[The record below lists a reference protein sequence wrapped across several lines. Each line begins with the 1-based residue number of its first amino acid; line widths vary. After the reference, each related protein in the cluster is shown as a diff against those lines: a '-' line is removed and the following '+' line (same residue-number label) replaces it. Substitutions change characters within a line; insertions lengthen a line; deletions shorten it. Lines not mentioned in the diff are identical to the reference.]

1 MRIQLFATFIF
12 IIIHVT
18 CQAQIKYEKGYIIK
32 NDNQRIECFIRNAD
46 WELNPTNFKYSL
58 SQDGEIEN
66 GNIDD
71 INEFGIYNVIKYVKA
86 KVHVDQSSVVL
97 NRLSDERNPVFV
109 KEQVFLKVLVEGKA
123 SLFVHRAGEPW
134 HFFYSMGDSITPLVY
149 KRYLSPTATAEG
161 RFGQILE
168 NETYKQQLINNLKC
182 QGISTQAEI
191 QRMKYAKKE
200 LVKLFVKYNE
210 CTQSDYVNYDE
221 MQDRGRDVFNLSI
234 RPGLGFNSFAVT
246 KVPSSTSNMFNM
258 DFAAKTNLR
267 LGVEF
272 EYILPFFKNKWSLAI
287 EPTYNSFRTEE
298 QKEAA
303 VSGGILIGKMDYSAI
318 EFPMSLRYYSFIN
331 ESSKIFFNASYVI
344 GTNIGSPLAY
354 ERRDGSVFRSFD
366 MSNPKMVAAG
376 LGYKYKNRLCVEI
389 RYYQSR
395 NLGGAAVYSVYRSTA
410 VILGYSMF

>member
-1 MRIQLFATFIF
+1 MRIQLFVIF
-12 IIIHVT
+12 ILIVIHVT
-18 CQAQIKYEKGYIIK
+18 CQAQITFEKGYIIK

-66 GNIDD
+66 GSIDD
-71 INEFGIYNVIKYVKA
+71 VMEFGIYNVIKYLRATVQL
-86 KVHVDQSSVVL
+86 DQSSVVL
-97 NRLSDERNPVFV
+97 NRLSNERNPAFV
-109 KEQVFLKVLVEGKA
+109 KERVFLKVLIEGKA
-123 SLFVHRAGEPW
+123 SLFAHRAGEPW

-149 KRYLSPTATAEG
+149 KRYLSPAATAEG
-161 RFGQILE
+161 RFGRILE
-168 NETYKQQLINNLKC
+168 NETYKQQLINGLKC

-191 QRMKYAKKE
+191 QKLKYAKKE
-200 LVKLFVKYNE
+200 LVRLFVKYNE
-210 CTQSDYVNYDE
+210 CIQTDYANYDE

-258 DFAAKTNLR
+258 DFGSKTSFR

-272 EYILPFFKNKWSLAI
+272 EYILPFFKNKWSLLV
-287 EPTYNSFRTEE
+287 EPTYNSFQAKE
-298 QKEAA
+298 QKEGN
-303 VSGGILIGKMDYSAI
+303 VSGGILVGKMDYSAI

-344 GTNIGSPLAY
+344 GANIGSPLSY
-354 ERRDGSVFRSFD
+354 QRKDGSVFRDFD
-366 MSNPKMVAAG
+366 MSNLRMVGVG
-376 LGYKYKNRLCVEI
+376 LGYKYKNRFSVEI
-389 RYYQSR
+389 RAYQSKSFGSPALR
-395 NLGGAAVYSVYRSTA
+395 SVYRSSA